1 MSRYRDVSW
10 FSQYYTIDQDLS
22 HKVHCIYFT
31 GKGERCKNNCS
42 NSDSADAI
50 VLRDKI
56 NSTPGEAIA
65 LDLLQEYVLYN
76 CCKKGKHR
84 RIMNEGGLLIPLA
97 IRWQAEIRR
106 ERDGTDPL
114 AQRGSGLKTN
124 IKVRSQQSSPR
135 ADSKVGHC
143 DSIEYETL
151 PGTRRFKSSAKDLMP
166 SSLTQTCSLCSCDLC
181 TRTVKTEAPSVEYP
195 PRYKLRNRNISRAST
210 LSQIDHVS
218 EPLPP
223 KFRAHKENPRPTDTV
238 FHQIQTQIKVNSRN
252 AKPGEVYIFDR
263 DSSPGH
269 VKVGWSSVS
278 TESRLTSWSNCGYKP
293 NLLFKTVRIP
303 YAQRVESLAHYEL
316 IKEWR
321 REVNCRCGVSHQEW
335 FEVAPFRAR
344 HVVEDWADWMSLA
357 EPYDLDGYL
366 KLTWQRVVR
375 DMDNKG
381 EQITGNALLKHYY
394 SMT

>member
-1 MSRYRDVSW
+1 MSRNRDVSW
-10 FSQYYTIDQDLS
+10 FTQYYAIEQDRS
-22 HKVHCIYFT
+22 SATHCVYFT
-31 GKGERCKNNCS
+31 RSGDRCKNNCS
-42 NSDSADAI
+42 NTDSAHAT

-56 NSTPGEAIA
+56 SSAPSEAIA

-76 CCKKGKHR
+76 CCKKGRHR
-84 RIMNEGGLLIPLA
+84 RKMNENGLLIPLA
-97 IRWQAEIRR
+97 ARWQAEIRR
-106 ERDGTDPL
+106 ERGSTIFL
-114 AQRGSGLKTN
+114 AQPDITLKSN
-124 IKVRSQQSSPR
+124 VKVRSQRSISCT
-135 ADSKVGHC
+135 DSKAGRCKCVECQGVHNT
-143 DSIEYETL
+143 YESRG
-151 PGTRRFKSSAKDLMP
+151 PSKDLVH
-166 SSLTQTCSLCSCDLC
+166 SELTRARTLCPCDWCAKPL
-181 TRTVKTEAPSVEYP
+181 KTEVPSVECA
-195 PRYKLRNRNISRAST
+195 PRYELRNRNISRAST
-210 LSQIDHVS
+210 LSQIDCIS

-238 FHQIQTQIKVNSRN
+238 FYQIQTPIKVTSKN

-263 DSSPGH
+263 DSSPGY

-293 NLLFKTVRIP
+293 NLLFKTDRIR

-335 FEVAPFRAR
+335 FEIAPFRAK
-344 HVVEDWADWMSLA
+344 HVVEDWADWISLA

-366 KLTWQRVVR
+366 RLTWQRVVR
-375 DMDNKG
+375 DMDSKG
-381 EQITGNALLKHYY
+381 EQITGKALLKYYY